1 VRPRGLRPTFVRTDF
16 GRQSSAAAVL
26 HDYYRFL
33 RGARGLAPSKALANI
48 GQDKLWRHKLPT
60 YSAFLQFASH
70 SFRFGVRRDIFS
82 YMAGPGIHQF
92 QNLSMQQVLAPQLQQ
107 SLQILQ
113 APTLELRNIVQQE
126 LQTNPVLEEE
136 VGTFESEER
145 AKDDREFQEEFERL
159 AKLDEEWR
167 DYMAQNVSYSSRNP
181 EDEERRQFFFDS
193 IASQETLQQH
203 LLEQL
208 NTAEVPEAQREA
220 AELIIGNI
228 DELGFL
234 QSSLEEISQN
244 TKHTLEELQQTLDL
258 VQTFHPVGVGA
269 RDLRDCLLI
278 QLRRLGKQGSLE
290 YQIVS
295 EFLEDLGRRR
305 FPEVARRLGV
315 PVEQVQKAANFI
327 STLDPKPGQIFS
339 PDPNSYV
346 LPDVSV
352 DKIGDDFFV
361 TLNGDQIPHLR
372 ISKTYKELMTQ
383 GSNGS
388 DVRDYIREK
397 IRSGKFLIKSIHQR
411 QQTILNIANEIVK
424 RQREFLESGTAFLK
438 PMTMVQ
444 IAEAVGVHET
454 TVSRA
459 ISGKY
464 MATPQG
470 VFEMKYF
477 FTPGY
482 QTTDGAALSNTS
494 VKEAIADLVRG
505 EQPRNP
511 LSDKEIVEILSD
523 RGIPIARRTVAKY
536 RAELNILPSN
546 LRKQY

>member
-1 VRPRGLRPTFVRTDF
+1 
-16 GRQSSAAAVL
+16 
-26 HDYYRFL
+26 
-33 RGARGLAPSKALANI
+33 
-48 GQDKLWRHKLPT
+48 
-60 YSAFLQFASH
+60 
-70 SFRFGVRRDIFS
+70 
-82 YMAGPGIHQF
+82 MAGPGIHQF
-92 QNLSMQQVLAPQLQQ
+92 QHLAMQQVLAPQLQQ

-126 LQTNPVLEEE
+126 IQTNPVLEEE
-136 VGTFESEER
+136 VGAFESDER
-145 AKDDREFQEEFERL
+145 ASEDADFKEEFERL
-159 AKLDEEWR
+159 VKLDEEWR
-167 DYMAQNVSYSSRNP
+167 DYMAQSGSFASRNP
-181 EDEERRQFFFDS
+181 EDDERRQFFLDS

-203 LLEQL
+203 LLDQL
-208 NTAEVPEAQREA
+208 NVADVSPQQRRA

-228 DELGFL
+228 DDAGFL
-234 QSSLEEISQN
+234 QSPLEEIAATSEMP
-244 TKHTLEELQQTLDL
+244 LEDLQRMLDL

-278 QLRRLGKQGSLE
+278 QLRRLGKEESLE
-290 YQIVS
+290 YQIVDRY
-295 EFLEDLGRRR
+295 LDDLGRKK
-305 FPEVARRLGV
+305 FPEIARRLGV
-315 PVEQVQKAANFI
+315 GVDQIQKAANFI
-327 STLDPKPGQIFS
+327 STLDPRPGQIFTA
-339 PDPNSYV
+339 DPNSYV

-352 DKIGDDFFV
+352 EKIGDEFTV
-361 TLNGDQIPHLR
+361 SLNGDQIPHLR
-372 ISKTYKELMTQ
+372 ISKTYKDLMAKD
-383 GSNGS
+383 GNAS
-388 DVRDYIREK
+388 DVRDYIRDK

-411 QQTILNIANEIVK
+411 QQTILNIANEIVR
-424 RQREFLESGTAFLK
+424 RQQEFLEHGTAFLK

-444 IAEAVGVHET
+444 IADAVGVHET

-482 QTTDGAALSNTS
+482 QTADGAALSNTS
-494 VKEAIADLVRG
+494 VKEAIGDLVRG
-505 EQPRNP
+505 EDSRNP
-511 LSDKEIVEILSD
+511 LSDKEIVEILSE

>member
-1 VRPRGLRPTFVRTDF
+1 
-16 GRQSSAAAVL
+16 
-26 HDYYRFL
+26 
-33 RGARGLAPSKALANI
+33 
-48 GQDKLWRHKLPT
+48 
-60 YSAFLQFASH
+60 
-70 SFRFGVRRDIFS
+70 
-82 YMAGPGIHQF
+82 
-92 QNLSMQQVLAPQLQQ
+92 MQQVLAPQLQQ

-136 VGTFESEER
+136 IGTFESEEQ
-145 AKDDREFQEEFERL
+145 AKDDREFEEEFERL

-167 DYMAQNVSYSSRNP
+167 DYMAQSVSYSSRNP

-193 IASQETLQQH
+193 LASQETLQQH

-208 NTAEVPEAQREA
+208 NTAEVSKSQREA
-220 AELIIGNI
+220 AELIVGNI

-244 TKHTLEELQQTLDL
+244 TTHSVPELQQMLDL

-269 RDLRDCLLI
+269 RDLKDCLLI
-278 QLRRLGKQGSLE
+278 QLRRLGKQDSLE
-290 YQIVS
+290 YQIVNG
-295 EFLEDLGRRR
+295 FLEDLGRRR

-315 PVEQVQKAANFI
+315 SVEQVQRAANFI

-352 DKIGDDFFV
+352 DKVDDGYSV

-372 ISKTYKELMTQ
+372 ISKTYKDLMTQ
-383 GSNGS
+383 GGNGA

-424 RQREFLESGTAFLK
+424 RQHEFLELGTAFLK

-482 QTTDGAALSNTS
+482 QTVDGAALSNTS
-494 VKEAIADLVRG
+494 VKEAIADLVRN